1 MKKLKIKNKFFPKI
15 LLGLKINIL
24 LIANSYAG
32 GYSSSLYSTSGL
44 GTAYSGSATGS
55 HDISDSFFN
64 PAVTAGMNKSEVILS
79 GSFLNLSIDP
89 DLMQSNLAPA
99 GTETKNVGTKKLI
112 PAFYV
117 STPINKNVNLNFAVT
132 TPFGLETRYN
142 RNWVGKYRAVDS
154 SISTINFN
162 PSLAFKINDK
172 LSLGAGLVAQRYEA
186 ELTKKAILNANPL
199 VEGYGRLK
207 GSDWGYGF
215 NLGALYKISSNTN
228 VGVGYR
234 SAIKH
239 NLKGNIRVNDN
250 LMVSKFKSNTIT
262 PESLTIGASHNLTDD
277 LQILSDITLTRW
289 SRLKSLKV
297 TANNS
302 LLDSTSKY
310 NWNNSVLY
318 SVGSNYKIG
327 DKDIFR
333 FGLAYEKD
341 AVNDRNRE
349 PTVPNGDKYW
359 ITAGLNH
366 KFENNLEV
374 DFTYAYQKYKANK
387 ININEMGNNQGTL
400 VGKYQ
405 LRADVISLAIK
416 KQF

>member
-1 MKKLKIKNKFFPKI
+1 MKKHNIKNNFFPKI
-15 LLGLKINIL
+15 LFGLKINIL

-55 HDISDSFFN
+55 HDISDVFFN
-64 PAVTAGMNKSEVILS
+64 PAITAGNNKPEIILS
-79 GSFLNLSIDP
+79 GSLLNLSIDP
-89 DLMQSNLAPA
+89 DFMNSNFVPA
-99 GTETKNVGTKKLI
+99 GTETRNVGTKKLI
-112 PAFYV
+112 PSLYA
-117 STPINKNVNLNFAVT
+117 STPINQDINLNFAIT

-142 RNWVGKYRAVDS
+142 RNWAGKYRAVDS

-172 LSLGAGLVAQRYEA
+172 LSFGAGLVAQHYEA

-207 GSDWGYGF
+207 GNDWGYGF
-215 NLGALYKISSNTN
+215 NFGVLYKISSYTN
-228 VGVGYR
+228 VGIGYR

-239 NLKGNIRVNDN
+239 NLKGIASVNDN
-250 LMVSKFKSNTIT
+250 LMVSKFKSNTTT
-262 PESLTIGASHNLTDD
+262 PESLTIGASHNLTND
-277 LQILSDITLTRW
+277 LQILSDITIARW
-289 SRLKSLKV
+289 SRLKSLRV
-297 TANNS
+297 TTNNP

-318 SVGSNYKIG
+318 SVGSNYKISN
-327 DKDIFR
+327 KDIFR

-366 KFENNLEV
+366 KFENNLEI
-374 DFTYAYQKYKANK
+374 DFTYAYQKYKANN
-387 ININEMGNNQGTL
+387 INISEIGNNQGTL